1 MVTHGIGFLHHA
13 DMVVVLKNGQIT
25 EKGTFQ
31 ELLAHKGA
39 FSDFLQTYLTEQMQ
53 SADGFNKLMESGE

>member
-1 MVTHGIGFLHHA
+1 MVTHGIGFLHHV
-13 DMVVVLKNGQIT
+13 DMIVVLKNGQIT

-53 SADGFNKLMESGE
+53 SAEGLNQLIESGE